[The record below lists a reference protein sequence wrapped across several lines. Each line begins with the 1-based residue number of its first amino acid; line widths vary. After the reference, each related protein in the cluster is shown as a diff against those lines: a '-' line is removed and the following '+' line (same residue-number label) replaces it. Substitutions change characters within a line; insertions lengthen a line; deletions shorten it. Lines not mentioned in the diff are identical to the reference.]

1 MEKTPLEQMTTKP
14 TADEVMDAWLY
25 LGTLGVPD
33 ELANFTDGVGYK
45 FPMLASSIEMQAGFE
60 NGVLIGL
67 TIAHLRQQF
76 PTPVNYFRSFRSAD
90 ETGVGK

>member
-33 ELANFTDGVGYK
+33 ELANFTDGVGDK
-45 FPMLASSIEMQAGFE
+45 SPMLASSIEMQAGFE
-60 NGVLIGL
+60 NGVL
-67 TIAHLRQQF
+67 